1 MMNQEESREQEPIR
15 ERLEAMR
22 DLPKS
27 ILKTLTKEEVKAF
40 LYDDVWPES
49 LSQKLKDYAVV
60 EEE

>member
-1 MMNQEESREQEPIR
+1 MMNQEESREQEPIP

-27 ILKTLTKEEVKAF
+27 ILKTLTKGEVKAF

-49 LSQKLKDYAVV
+49 LREKLKDYAMD

>member
-1 MMNQEESREQEPIR
+1 MSQEESREREPIP

-27 ILKTLTKEEVKAF
+27 ILATLTKGEVKAF